1 VEAVVI
7 SSDETGTMITGDDI
21 ATFRVLTVRRGLIL
35 KIDTGM
41 NLTRVSPLSVAQRDG
56 ITVKRTYRGALRDV
70 NRWLSARGVEPKW
83 SKAYPN
89 G

>member
-1 VEAVVI
+1 MT
-7 SSDETGTMITGDDI
+7 SSDESGAVITGDDI
-21 ATFRVLTVRRGLIL
+21 GVYRVLNVRRGLIL

-41 NLTRVSPLSVAQRDG
+41 NLTRVSPLSVAQHDG

-70 NRWLSARGVEPKW
+70 NRWLEGRGVEPKW